1 MYFYDNIYLDWYKS
15 YRKYFD
21 SFVMGCD
28 VKQHLLMLLLSY
40 QVFIVE
46 SFHKIVQSLL
56 NIIEETA
63 RNYVTIFSLGKVISY
78 FIFIDTISLHAG
90 Q

>member
-21 SFVMGCD
+21 LFVMGY

-63 RNYVTIFSLGKVISY
+63 RNYVTNFSLGKVLSY
-78 FIFIDTISLHAG
+78 FIFNDTISLHAG